1 MDADTAYEKAKQR
14 VEFTNEELE
23 RLLVAKEGETM
34 KDAQMSPRAGNP
46 KRAGGLTKAVARSGL
61 LLKGKNP
68 GSIQRQEEDV
78 RTRMLSASTAFE
90 KARNEFKSLR
100 QDYFTN
106 QLPRIIRVRFWSLI

>member
-14 VEFTNEELE
+14 VEFTSEELE
-23 RLLVAKEGETM
+23 RVLVAKEGETM
-34 KDAQMSPRAGNP
+34 KEAQMSPRVGNP
-46 KRAGGLTKAVARSGL
+46 RRAGGLMARSGL

-78 RTRMLSASTAFE
+78 RTRMSSASTTFE

-106 QLPRIIRVRFWSLI
+106 QHPRIIRVRP

>member
-14 VEFTNEELE
+14 VELTSEELE
-23 RLLVAKEGETM
+23 RVLVAKEGETM
-34 KDAQMSPRAGNP
+34 KEAQMSPRAGNP
-46 KRAGGLTKAVARSGL
+46 RRAGGLTKAVARSGL

-78 RTRMLSASTAFE
+78 RGRMSGASTTFE

-106 QLPRIIRVRFWSLI
+106 QHPRIIRVRP